1 MRWYTPL
8 EVQWYTPLEVRWYT
22 PLGVQWYTSLG
33 VPVYTSYRVRV
44 HTLLGTEV
52 LPRSVQGDCP
62 ERCEADRMNRSY
74 RHNLVYC
81 PLQVWLGGREI
92 SLKDLTK
99 SPPTRVLTKV
109 KTRIKTLGTK
119 HPLRRTNPGFQRAEP
134 FGRAGRR
141 EWV

>member
-1 MRWYTPL
+1 MQWYTPL
-8 EVQWYTPLEVRWYT
+8 EVQWYTPLKVRWYT

-62 ERCEADRMNRSY
+62 ERCEADRMNLSY

-81 PLQVWLGGREI
+81 PLA
-92 SLKDLTK
+92 
-99 SPPTRVLTKV
+99 VL
-109 KTRIKTLGTK
+109 
-119 HPLRRTNPGFQRAEP
+119 H
-134 FGRAGRR
+134 
-141 EWV
+141 